1 MKNQTTGL
9 YRIADLC
16 VKMTSIGRTAIQSE
30 PYRLPAEQAQVCQP
44 DFEISPDVGVYFQT
58 KFPNTP
64 AETCEYMATGWAFYR
79 ALVHYHGM
87 LLHASAVCVDGKAY
101 LFTAPSG
108 TGKSTHTALWRKLL
122 GERAVMLNDDK
133 PAIRI
138 LDGTAYAYG
147 TPWSGKSDLNRNLR
161 AELAGICVLEQAKQN
176 EMARLSVGE
185 ALPLLLTQ
193 TVYSKEAAVTE
204 LFLQNL
210 DILLR
215 KVPVWRLRC
224 LPDLA
229 AAELSYRTMTEN
241 ANRENAKKIDG
252 DF

>member
-1 MKNQTTGL
+1 MENQASDL

-16 VKMTSIGRTAIQSE
+16 VKMTPYGRTAIQSE
-30 PYRLPAEQAQVCQP
+30 PYRLSAAQAKSCQP
-44 DFEISPDVGVYFQT
+44 DFEISPDVGAYFQ
-58 KFPNTP
+58 KQFPDTP

-138 LDGTAYAYG
+138 LNGTTYAYG
-147 TPWSGKSDLNRNLR
+147 TPWSGKSNLNRNLR

-176 EMARLSVGE
+176 EITQLSVGE

-193 TVYSKEAAVTE
+193 TVYSKEKAVTE
-204 LFLQNL
+204 LFLRNL

-215 KVPVWRLRC
+215 NVPVFRLRC

-229 AAELSYRTMTEN
+229 AAKLSYQAMTGNVDLEF
-241 ANRENAKKIDG
+241 KKIDG
-252 DF
+252 E